1 MIPDLP
7 RNEVSIM
14 KKLFALT
21 MATILLVGL
30 AVSASAVNQFTA
42 SSGTCVVDGVKD
54 LAYVSGPIV
63 SNYDIE
69 DGAALGTTW
78 AAWDDEYLYLYTE
91 VVDSAV
97 TPEADVTSIWS
108 NDCVEYYIN
117 LSGEYGA
124 ITDINAA
131 QYTVGPHFTAWAGGG
146 MHREN
151 NMADAPFAFT
161 VTDYGYTVEV
171 AIPWGSDYTAKEGAV
186 IDFCVG
192 VNDDADGDAS
202 TREFQTFTGPDQTAE
217 WSAADENMDKLT
229 LSGEK
234 YVEPEPETVAAP
246 EVVDNAA
253 AETVT
258 IAPKTF
264 DAGVI
269 AVIAAVV
276 SAAGYSLTK
285 KR

>member
-1 MIPDLP
+1 
-7 RNEVSIM
+7 M
-14 KKLFALT
+14 KKLLALGMT
-21 MATILLVGL
+21 ALLIAGL
-30 AVSASAVNQFTA
+30 AVSASAVNTFTA

-54 LAYVSGPIV
+54 LAYVSAPIV
-63 SNYDIE
+63 SNYAIE

-91 VVDSAV
+91 VQDEAV

-117 LSGEYGA
+117 LSGEYGP
-124 ITDINAA
+124 ISDINAA
-131 QYTVGPHFTAWAGGG
+131 QYTMGPHFTAWAGGG

-151 NMADAPFAFT
+151 NMDNAPFAFT
-161 VTDYGYTVEV
+161 ITDYGYTIEV
-171 AIPWGSDYTAKEGAV
+171 AIPWGSDYTAKEGAT

-202 TREFQTFTGPDQTAE
+202 SREFQTFTGADQSAE
-217 WSAADENMDKLT
+217 WSNADENMDKLL

-234 YVEPEPETVAAP
+234 YVEPEPETEAEP

-253 AETVT
+253 TETVT
-258 IAPKTF
+258 VAPKTF

-269 AVIAAVV
+269 AAIAAVV
-276 SAAGYSLTK
+276 SAMGYTFSK

>member
-1 MIPDLP
+1 
-7 RNEVSIM
+7 M

-21 MATILLVGL
+21 MATLLLVGL

-131 QYTVGPHFTAWAGGG
+131 QYTMGPHFTAWAGGG

-151 NMADAPFAFT
+151 NMDNAPFAFT
-161 VTDYGYTVEV
+161 ITDYGYTIEV
-171 AIPWGSDYTAKEGAV
+171 AIPWGSDYTAKEGAE

-202 TREFQTFTGPDQTAE
+202 SREFQTFTGPDQSAE
-217 WSAADENMDKLT
+217 WSNADENMDKLT

-234 YVEPEPETVAAP
+234 YVEPEPETTAEP
-246 EVVDNAA
+246 EVVDSAA
-253 AETVT
+253 AETVAV
-258 IAPKTF
+258 APKTF

-269 AVIAAVV
+269 AAVAAVV
-276 SAAGYSLTK
+276 SAMGYTFSK